1 MKADQPATAEPGV
14 AVVSRW
20 ADLPA
25 ADQAKKWEQ
34 VSPGTFDRVMA
45 GVERAERH
53 DRRMDWADVCLRV
66 LGMLTGL
73 AAVAIL
79 GWTAM
84 HFASQGAPTQGLGVF
99 GAGSASIIGAFL
111 TVRRSRGRD

>member
-1 MKADQPATAEPGV
+1 MKTEAEAPPIRAT
-14 AVVSRW
+14 VVSRW

-53 DRRMDWADVCLRV
+53 DRRMDWADLALRT
-66 LGMLTGL
+66 LGLFSGL
-73 AAVAIL
+73 GAVVVL

-84 HFASQGAPTQGLGVF
+84 HFASSGAPTQGLGVF
-99 GAGSASIIGAFL
+99 GAGSASIVGAFL
-111 TVRRSRGRD
+111 TVRRGGTRN

>member
-1 MKADQPATAEPGV
+1 VTTSDEALPARTAV
-14 AVVSRW
+14 ASRW
-20 ADLPA
+20 ADLPP

-34 VSPGTFDRVMA
+34 VSPGAFDRVMA
-45 GVERAERH
+45 GIERAERH
-53 DRRMDWADVCLRV
+53 DHRMDWADVVLRL
-66 LGMLTGL
+66 LGMLSGL

-84 HFASQGAPTQGLGVF
+84 HFASTGAATQGLGVF

-111 TVRRSRGRD
+111 TVRRTRDRDQ